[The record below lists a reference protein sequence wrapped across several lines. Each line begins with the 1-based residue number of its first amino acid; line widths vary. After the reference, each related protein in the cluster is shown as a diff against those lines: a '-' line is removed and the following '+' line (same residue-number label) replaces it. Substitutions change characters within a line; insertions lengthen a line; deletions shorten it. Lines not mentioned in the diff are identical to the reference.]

1 MRNEQNKRLYID
13 LAEYGGTT
21 RYTIL
26 NTDLLLMLWQNYNL
40 SNIEQSIFLYICMVY
55 GNANESGREPIKLSY
70 TDIAKIIN
78 CSDGGVRKAIAN
90 LIAEKL
96 LLAIGERKGKAK
108 TKYVPNVEKLHN
120 ELLRYCGLKNT

>member
-1 MRNEQNKRLYID
+1 MRNDQNKRLYID

-55 GNANESGREPIKLSY
+55 DNANESGRESIKLSY

-78 CSDGGVRKAIAN
+78 CSEGGVRKAIAN
-90 LIAEKL
+90 LITEKL
-96 LLAIGERKGKAK
+96 LIVIGDRKGKAK
-108 TKYVPNVEKLHN
+108 TQYVPNIEKLHG
-120 ELLRYCGLKNT
+120 ELLQYCGLENP

>member
-13 LAEYGGTT
+13 LAECGGTT

-55 GNANESGREPIKLSY
+55 DNANESGREPIKLSY

-96 LLAIGERKGKAK
+96 LLAIGKRKGTAK
-108 TKYVPNVEKLHN
+108 TQYVPNVEKLHD
-120 ELLRYCGLKNT
+120 ELLRYCGLENP

>member
-21 RYTIL
+21 RYTIF
-26 NTDLLLMLWQNYNL
+26 NTDLLLMLWQDYNL

-55 GNANESGREPIKLSY
+55 DNANESGREPIKLSY

-96 LLAIGERKGKAK
+96 LLAIGERKGKAT

-120 ELLRYCGLKNT
+120 ELLRYCGLENP

>member
-1 MRNEQNKRLYID
+1 MRNDQNKRLYID

-40 SNIEQSIFLYICMVY
+40 SNIEQSIFIYICMVY
-55 GNANESGREPIKLSY
+55 DNANESGREPIKLSY

-78 CSDGGVRKAIAN
+78 CSNGGIRKAITN
-90 LIAEKL
+90 LITEKL
-96 LLAIGERKGKAK
+96 LLAIGERKGKSK
-108 TKYVPNVEKLHN
+108 TQYVPNVEKLHN
-120 ELLRYCGLKNT
+120 ELLQYCGLKNQ

>member
-55 GNANESGREPIKLSY
+55 DNANESGREPIKLSY

-96 LLAIGERKGKAK
+96 LLAIGERKGKSK

-120 ELLRYCGLKNT
+120 ELLRYCDLKNP